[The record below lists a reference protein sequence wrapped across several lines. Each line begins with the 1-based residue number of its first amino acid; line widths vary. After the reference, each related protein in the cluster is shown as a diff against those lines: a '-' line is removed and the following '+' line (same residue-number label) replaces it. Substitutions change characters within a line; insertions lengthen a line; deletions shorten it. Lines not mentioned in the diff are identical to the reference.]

1 MRITSR
7 RTTLVSLGAAAG
19 ATVAA
24 ALLARKPREGA
35 PPVARTVAAPAEAAP
50 GGEHLGPL
58 SAVIP
63 RDPAGGT
70 GGRGVS
76 RCGWKPHHLSEFAGK
91 NVVLNLW
98 ATWCV
103 PCVAELPALAEF
115 SRRAATEGIVVI
127 PLSSDMGGADAV
139 RKFYAARGLTGLPIW
154 LDPKGDAARAWGARG
169 FLMTLLI
176 DRQGRERARVEGSVD
191 WAAEA
196 SFSRVRELLG

>member
-24 ALLARKPREGA
+24 AILVRKPRE
-35 PPVARTVAAPAEAAP
+35 VAHPVAAPAEAAP
-50 GGEHLGPL
+50 GGAHLAPL
-58 SAVIP
+58 SAVIA
-63 RDPAGGT
+63 RDPPAAPEDVAFLDADG
-70 GGRGVS
+70 
-76 RCGWKPHHLSEFAGK
+76 KPHHLSEFAGK

-115 SRRAATEGIVVI
+115 ARRAGTEGIVVI
-127 PLSSDMGGADAV
+127 PLSSDMGGADVV
-139 RKFYAARGLTGLPIW
+139 RKFYKARGLTDLPVW
-154 LDPKGDAARAWGARG
+154 LDPKGDAARAWGVRG
-169 FLMTLLI
+169 IPTTLLI

-191 WAAEA
+191 WAAES
-196 SFSRVRELLG
+196 SFSRVRALLG